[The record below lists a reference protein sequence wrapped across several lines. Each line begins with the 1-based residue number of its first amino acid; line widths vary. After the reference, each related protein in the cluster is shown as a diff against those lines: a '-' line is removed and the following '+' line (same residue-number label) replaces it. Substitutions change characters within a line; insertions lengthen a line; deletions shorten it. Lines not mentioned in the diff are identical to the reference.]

1 MVHSWRSEEKF
12 WELILSS
19 HRGSEVANW
28 WSSGL
33 RCKHFHL
40 RAPGYPLWYAPAVSL
55 VSLAQGQDCTRLR
68 VWNGLTLLLG
78 SPQQAPS
85 RCHTSVVLRL
95 GILCISA
102 WELPSRVRS
111 PSRLQSNPPS
121 PDISLTFQYSLQNA
135 FSVPPVSLSEQSGAR
150 EQVESTDIGE
160 K

>member
-1 MVHSWRSEEKF
+1 M
-12 WELILSS
+12 I
-19 HRGSEVANW
+19 
-28 WSSGL
+28 GL
-33 RCKHFHL
+33 H
-40 RAPGYPLWYAPAVSL
+40 APGYPLWYATAVSL

-68 VWNGLTLLLG
+68 AWNGLTLLLG

-102 WELPSRVRS
+102 WELPSEFNLHPGHNQIPLALTFLS
-111 PSRLQSNPPS
+111 PSNILYKMLFL
-121 PDISLTFQYSLQNA
+121 SLLLASYS
-135 FSVPPVSLSEQSGAR
+135 R